1 VAYADGVSRCHY
13 CAKDASAQSP
23 DEVCNGPLPLRI
35 AAAAPATETPAP
47 AAGALLS
54 RVLDECVTNAGS
66 DDPQFYPPTTGLLS
80 DIVSY
85 LADKNV
91 SPPAPAKASAA
102 AETGKTATNY
112 TGRRKEAPDD
122 SNKFIIH
129 QDESGYLGIHIA
141 HFDGDESYLYLF
153 DDEMFAYG
161 LGTITDFKKVMDEFF
176 AFAAGEQ
183 TVAAKQGEGAAKRG
197 KR

>member
-1 VAYADGVSRCHY
+1 MPVTPLHSNVAYADGVSRCHY

-91 SPPAPAKASAA
+91 SPAAPAKASAA
-102 AETGKTATNY
+102 SPVTTASAGAEQ
-112 TGRRKEAPDD
+112 RKREA
-122 SNKFIIH
+122 
-129 QDESGYLGIHIA
+129 
-141 HFDGDESYLYLF
+141 
-153 DDEMFAYG
+153 
-161 LGTITDFKKVMDEFF
+161 
-176 AFAAGEQ
+176 
-183 TVAAKQGEGAAKRG
+183 
-197 KR
+197 